1 MFRSSIVRAV
11 IVLVVVIEAGCAGL
25 SGEAS
30 KERTLDLAAI
40 NLVGLNSKPIM
51 LKTYRNQVLLID
63 LFATWSQS
71 TSIIVPAYIQL
82 YQRYR
87 PCGLA
92 MVGIAL
98 DDIGAKVVEPFVA
111 GMGIPYPVALSD
123 RNIREGRS
131 PFGTID
137 FVPLLL
143 VVGRDG
149 RIVDVFAGLTPV
161 ATLEK
166 AIQGALGRRCP

>member
-1 MFRSSIVRAV
+1 MYRSRILWMV
-11 IVLVVVIEAGCAGL
+11 ILVILIEAGCAGL

-30 KERTLDLAAI
+30 KKRILDLAAVQ
-40 NLVGLNSKPIM
+40 LVGLDGKPIR
-51 LKTYRNQVLLID
+51 LTTYRNQILLLD

-82 YQRYR
+82 YQHYR

-98 DDIGAKVVEPFVA
+98 DDIGAKVVEPFVK

-123 RNIREGRS
+123 KDIREGRS
-131 PFGTID
+131 PFGKID
-137 FVPLLL
+137 FVPMLL

-149 RIVDVFAGLTPV
+149 SIVDVFAGLTPI
-161 ATLEK
+161 AALERTIK
-166 AIQGALGRRCP
+166 GALGSKCP